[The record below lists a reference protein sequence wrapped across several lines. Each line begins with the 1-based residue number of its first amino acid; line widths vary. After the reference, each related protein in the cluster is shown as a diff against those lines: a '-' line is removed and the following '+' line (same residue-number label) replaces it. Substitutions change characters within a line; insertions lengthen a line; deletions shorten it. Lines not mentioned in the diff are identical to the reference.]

1 MKRFLLLLLLIPS
14 LVYGAAGD
22 VASVNGKAITA
33 VASVAGK
40 ANAAILTIGGKPC
53 SDGDA
58 VDYCTS
64 QSWDTFAAFK
74 FDFDHT
80 TNNLYACL
88 ASGTST
94 GTLVNAAA
102 GQVTGPTPATT
113 GIGSGGNALVT
124 DATAEYVTFTNTSSI
139 FQSKYG
145 EIMFKVNLAGNN
157 AADYYVFQIVQTA
170 AQERLQ
176 VYITATGQAYVLWED
191 NDHGAVQIVAAS
203 AADFDDNYGDWAQI
217 HIKWDTTRCSDG
229 TCDGVG
235 EDELGIR
242 VRFDTNNDGDF
253 DDGGDE
259 TWSAWAYET
268 SAIDMGAWATEPTTD
283 KIQFGL
289 ISGAFDQAIWVDDLE
304 ISNAQPSW

>member
-1 MKRFLLLLLLIPS
+1 MKKLFLILSILLFSSIAQAQMLQGIVAGES
-14 LVYGAAGD
+14 AAAGG
-22 VASVNGKAITA
+22 VAA
-33 VASVAGK
+33 
-40 ANAAILTIGGKPC
+40 
-53 SDGDA
+53 
-58 VDYCTS
+58 DYCAS

-102 GQVTGPTPATT
+102 GQVTGPTPSTT

-124 DATAEYVTFTNTSSI
+124 DATTEYITFTNTSSI
-139 FQSKYG
+139 FQSQYG

-170 AQERLQ
+170 AEERLQ
-176 VYITATGQAYVLWED
+176 VYVADTGHTYVLWED
-191 NDHGAVQIVAAS
+191 NNHGSVSIGS
-203 AADFDDNYGDWAQI
+203 APAFDFDDNYGDWAQI

-229 TCDGVG
+229 TCDGAG

-242 VRFDTNNDGDF
+242 IRFDTNNDGDF

-259 TWSAWAYET
+259 DWSAWAYET
-268 SAIDMGAWATEPTTD
+268 SAIDMGAWETEPTTD